1 MGNEVFV
8 IENGVLKK
16 YRGNGG
22 QVVIPDGVTEIGE
35 FSFYNCEGITS
46 VVIPDGVE
54 AIGEYAFCSCTNLE
68 RINVPDSVK
77 KIGSGIVYGTRIYGD
92 PENWEGDVLYLDRHL
107 VETNNT
113 LSGEYE
119 IKEGTLT
126 IAETTFCSCAGLTG
140 VRIPESVR
148 RIESF
153 TFCLCPSLRKVVLP
167 ESIEYVSDYAFEKC
181 KSLNLERKEERKNMK
196 ICL

>member
-1 MGNEVFV
+1 MGNEIFV

-35 FSFYNCEGITS
+35 YSFYKSNVITTVVVPDS
-46 VVIPDGVE
+46 VEV
-54 AIGEYAFCSCTNLE
+54 IGEYAFCSCTNLE
-68 RINVPDSVK
+68 RINVPDCVK
-77 KIGSGIVYGTRIYGD
+77 KIGSGIVYGTKIYKD
-92 PENWEGDVLYLDRHL
+92 SANWEGDVLYLGHHL
-107 VETNNT
+107 LETKDI
-113 LSGEYE
+113 SGEYE

-140 VRIPESVR
+140 IKIPDSIR
-148 RIESF
+148 RIEAF
-153 TFCLCPSLRKVVLP
+153 TFCRCPSLRKVVLP
-167 ESIEYVSDYAFEKC
+167 ESIEYVSEYAFKDC
-181 KSLNLERKEERKNMK
+181 KSLIFERKEEWKNMK